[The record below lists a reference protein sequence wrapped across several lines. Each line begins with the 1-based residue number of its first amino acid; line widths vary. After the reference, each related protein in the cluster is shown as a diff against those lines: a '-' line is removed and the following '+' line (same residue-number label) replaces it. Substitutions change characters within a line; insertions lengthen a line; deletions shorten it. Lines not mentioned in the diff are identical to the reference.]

1 MENVYYWYDGNMPYC
16 TDTTVWQPLDD
27 NLYHQNPSGPLFE
40 DKAQGT
46 APYQVMA

>member
-27 NLYHQNPSGPLFE
+27 NFYHLNLSGPSFV
-40 DKAQGT
+40 DKPQAT
-46 APYQVMA
+46 PYQVMA